1 MSPLTIPENL
11 ARDTDAAGSEV
22 RTDWLRSLPDVV
34 GQLAD
39 RWSLAVGEPYRPG
52 GCCSWVAPVTTR
64 AGERLVLKVAWA
76 HEESMQEADGLRLWD
91 GAGAV
96 RLHAEEQFAHTSAM
110 LLERCVPGTML
121 GDAESEAEQ
130 DLVVAALLRRLWVT
144 PPADHPFRPLE
155 LMCEH
160 WARAFEAS
168 FEGSRGGIDHGSGDG
183 IEAGSPGAIEPGSP
197 RGNEERSP
205 RGIEARPPYA
215 IEPAVAREGIGLFR
229 ALPKTAPQ
237 SVLLCTDL
245 HAGNVLAA
253 ERGPWLAIDPKP
265 YVGDPAYDLLQH
277 MLNCP
282 GRLEDDPRRLAHR
295 MARLTGLDPDRVTAW
310 LFARCVQE
318 SPNAPNLAQVA
329 TRLATEVLS

>member
-1 MSPLTIPENL
+1 VSPLTIPENL

-96 RLHAEEQFAHTSAM
+96 RLHAEEQFAHTNAM

-168 FEGSRGGIDHGSGDG
+168 FEGSPGGIDHGSSDG
-183 IEAGSPGAIEPGSP
+183 IELGS
-197 RGNEERSP
+197 
-205 RGIEARPPYA
+205 PYA

-229 ALPKTAPQ
+229 SLPKTAPQ

-253 ERGPWLAIDPKP
+253 EREPWLAIDPKP

-329 TRLATEVLS
+329 TRLATEALS

>member
-1 MSPLTIPENL
+1 MPPLTIPENL
-11 ARDTDAAGSEV
+11 ARDTDAAGSDV
-22 RTDWLRSLPDVV
+22 RTDWLRCLPDVV

-52 GCCSWVAPVTTR
+52 GCCSWVAPVATR
-64 AGERLVLKVAWA
+64 TGERLVLKVAWA
-76 HEESMQEADGLRLWD
+76 HEESIHEADGLRLWD

-96 RLHAEEQFAHTSAM
+96 RLHAEEHFANTSAM

-130 DLVVAALLRRLWVT
+130 DLVVAALLQRLWVT

-160 WARAFEAS
+160 WAEGFETS
-168 FEGSRGGIDHGSGDG
+168 FEGSRVGINPGSG
-183 IEAGSPGAIEPGSP
+183 EAMDPAI
-197 RGNEERSP
+197 
-205 RGIEARPPYA
+205 
-215 IEPAVAREGIGLFR
+215 AREGIGMFR
-229 ALPKTAPQ
+229 SLPRTATQ

-253 ERGPWLAIDPKP
+253 EREPWLAIDPKP

-282 GRLEDDPRRLAHR
+282 GRLEDDPRGLADR
-295 MARLTGLDPDRVTAW
+295 MARLTGVDPGRVTSW

-318 SPNAPNLAQVA
+318 SPNAPNLARVA
-329 TRLATEVLS
+329 TRLAKEALS